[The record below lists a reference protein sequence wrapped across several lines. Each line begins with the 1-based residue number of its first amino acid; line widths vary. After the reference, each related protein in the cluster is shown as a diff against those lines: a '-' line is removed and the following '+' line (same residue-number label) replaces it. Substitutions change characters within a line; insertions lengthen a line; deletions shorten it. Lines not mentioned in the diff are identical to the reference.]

1 MTGVKNLSS
10 NFQSA
15 SKHNQTKYAPSVH
28 NPNNISINNSMQS
41 NSFVQNSILTQ
52 NNNTT
57 NNSKSSSPY
66 KTESL
71 LKYKMKKL
79 INKIPLHNNSEV
91 SSDHGSAAP
100 SPMGSPI
107 NSVRQRHAHK
117 MVEPVSNPIYNS
129 TNYNNNSTSFYNN
142 VSFKSSSD
150 KTCA

>member
-1 MTGVKNLSS
+1 MSI
-10 NFQSA
+10 NFHSA
-15 SKHNQTKYAPSVH
+15 AKHNQTPSAKYTSNA
-28 NPNNISINNSMQS
+28 NNISINNSMQS

-57 NNSKSSSPY
+57 NHAKLQSSSTPH
-66 KTESL
+66 KSESL
-71 LKYKMKKL
+71 LKNKMKKL

-107 NSVRQRHAHK
+107 NSVRQKHAQK

-129 TNYNNNSTSFYNN
+129 TNYNNNNSTSFYNN